1 MTHSPCV
8 TWLYGSNFLRLRRAY
23 KLTIT
28 TEGQTGVSA
37 GKWLKNTGGLAM
49 TGHGRPGGPPSTP
62 VGTVTPQEAS

>member
-8 TWLYGSNFLRLRRAY
+8 TWLYSSNFLRLRRAC

-49 TGHGRPGGPPSTP
+49 TGHDQSWPLAGLH
-62 VGTVTPQEAS
+62 